1 MLDGVLSPRV
11 ACTVSQSV
19 AVVVERGLAAV
30 SPIVR
35 ASHVVTNFVWGKGRE
50 GRGRNK
56 EECREV
62 AECAEREVRSFLGC
76 AIYTPRRIF
85 SVYNT
90 KSSHFLVEIG
100 TQTVGRV
107 RHVEHSRRHQLT
119 WKGTNDVE
127 TEVSRKYI
135 YICGLCCAMKLLPE
149 LPTVKKRYICNSP
162 TRQLNLRVVVFPS
175 KQRASINENP

>member
-1 MLDGVLSPRV
+1 MHAVNLVLDGVLSPRV

-35 ASHVVTNFVWGKGRE
+35 ASHVVANFVWGKGRE

-90 KSSHFLVEIG
+90 KLAFPRGDWHTDRWAG
-100 TQTVGRV
+100 AACRA
-107 RHVEHSRRHQLT
+107 LT
-119 WKGTNDVE
+119 ATSAYMEG
-127 TEVSRKYI
+127 Y
-135 YICGLCCAMKLLPE
+135 
-149 LPTVKKRYICNSP
+149 
-162 TRQLNLRVVVFPS
+162 
-175 KQRASINENP
+175 